1 MSISVQGITKVFSNK
16 RDKKSINTVLE
27 NISFNVNEGEF
38 VSLLGP
44 SGCGKTTTLNII
56 AGFLKH
62 EGGSIY
68 INDQEVN
75 KPGPDRAFVFQNYA
89 LFPWMKVSENIMYPM
104 KMQGIS
110 KKEREEKLVH
120 LLEMAHLEEY
130 GNYYINEISGG
141 MKQRVALL
149 RALACD
155 PKVLLMDEPLGAV
168 DFQMRQMLQ
177 AQLEAILQESGKTAL
192 MVTHD
197 VDEAIYLSD
206 RVIVMS
212 RDKGRILADIK
223 IELPRPRDRKD
234 ERYHQYTNELSDI
247 LRVALNG
254 EVENQGDEKLLE
266 FIQKTD
272 KKSSKKVVFTEKALC
287 SNNK

>member
-1 MSISVQGITKVFSNK
+1 MT
-16 RDKKSINTVLE
+16 TVLE
-27 NISFNVNEGEF
+27 DISFDVNEGEF

-62 EGGSIY
+62 EGGNISVSGE
-68 INDQEVN
+68 EVN

-89 LFPWMKVSENIMYPM
+89 LFPWMKVGENIMYPM
-104 KMQGIS
+104 KRQKIS
-110 KKEREEKLVH
+110 KKEREAKLKE

-130 GNYYINEISGG
+130 ANYYVHEISGG

-149 RALACD
+149 RALACN
-155 PKVLLMDEPLGAV
+155 PKILLMDEPLGAV
-168 DFQMRQMLQ
+168 DFQMRQLLQVQLESMLQ
-177 AQLEAILQESGKTAL
+177 ENRKTAL

-212 RDKGRILADIK
+212 RDRGKILADIK

-234 ERYHQYTNELSDI
+234 GRYHKYTNDLSDI
-247 LRVALNG
+247 LKSALNG
-254 EVENQGDEKLLE
+254 EVKNEGDEELLE
-266 FIQKTD
+266 FIQKID
-272 KKSSKKVVFTEKALC
+272 RKAPKKTAYAQKGAV
-287 SNNK
+287 